1 MLRPKSRNIRSQSL
15 WFNHVVGQ
23 EHVAPDKPGK
33 SSRIPED
40 ERAYGAGL
48 RLLSYRPRSF
58 SEVRQRLARRFT
70 TGAVNQALARLTER
84 GYLDDAAFARFW
96 RENREAHRPRG
107 ALLIKQELLQRGVAR
122 EVAEAAT
129 EGMDDGGNAYRA
141 GLGRLRAMR
150 GLDEATF
157 HRRMGDYLRRRG
169 FNYGLARRT
178 VQRLWEERET

>member
-1 MLRPKSRNIRSQSL
+1 MAR
-15 WFNHVVGQ
+15 
-23 EHVAPDKPGK
+23 DKPGK

-48 RLLSYRPRSF
+48 RLLSYRPRSRD
-58 SEVRQRLARRFT
+58 EVRQRLARRFT
-70 TGAVNQALARLTER
+70 TEAVNQALARLMEQ

-107 ALLIKQELLQRGVAR
+107 VFLIKRELLQRGVAR
-122 EVAEAAT
+122 GVVEAAT
-129 EGMDDGGNAYRA
+129 EGMDDGDSAYRA

-157 HRRMGDYLRRRG
+157 RRRLGDYLRRRG
-169 FNYGLARRT
+169 FPHGVAQRT
-178 VQRLWEERET
+178 VQRLWEERVAER

>member
-1 MLRPKSRNIRSQSL
+1 MAL
-15 WFNHVVGQ
+15 
-23 EHVAPDKPGK
+23 DKPGK

-40 ERAYGAGL
+40 ERALGAGL
-48 RLLSYRPRSF
+48 RLLSYCSRSRD
-58 SEVRQRLARRFT
+58 EVRQRLARRFT
-70 TGAVNQALARLTER
+70 TEAVNQALARLTEQ

-107 ALLIKQELLQRGVAR
+107 ALLIKQELLQRGVVR
-122 EVAEAAT
+122 EVAEAAI

-141 GLGRLRAMR
+141 GLDRLRVMR

-169 FNYGLARRT
+169 FYYGVTRRT
-178 VQRLWEERET
+178 VQRLWKERDK

>member
-1 MLRPKSRNIRSQSL
+1 MAL
-15 WFNHVVGQ
+15 
-23 EHVAPDKPGK
+23 DKPGK
-33 SSRIPED
+33 SLRIPED
-40 ERAYGAGL
+40 ERALGAGL
-48 RLLSYRPRSF
+48 RLLSYRPRSRD
-58 SEVRQRLARRFT
+58 EVRQRLARRVT
-70 TGAVNQALARLTER
+70 TEAVNQALARLTER

-122 EVAEAAT
+122 EVAEAAI

-141 GLGRLRAMR
+141 GLDRLRVMR

-169 FNYGLARRT
+169 FYYGVTQRT
-178 VQRLWEERET
+178 VQRLWKERDM